1 MKVID
6 NFLSPYYFKSLQNV
20 LMGGD
25 FPWYYTVSQYSKDN
39 KLVTAKPDFGYQFTA
54 AFFRD
59 GIRYNH
65 YPLIEPCLR
74 ELGVYELY
82 RIKANLNTGTVFHRH
97 TGWHYDIENVT
108 TAVFYINSNNGYTKF
123 KKGGKVRS
131 VENRMVIFDSNL
143 EHAGFTCTDENVRVV
158 LNFNY
163 TTYPKPRIIK

>member
-65 YPLIEPCLR
+65 YPLIEPCLK

-82 RIKANLNTGTVFHRH
+82 RIKANLNTRTVFHRH

-163 TTYPKPRIIK
+163 ITYPKPRIIK